1 MKVHSSCCIFLFQT
15 HHSCESHTA
24 CVASHRFHFL
34 FIILQNLRAFF
45 HGGSVGGASGWQ
57 QRQWQVYMLHT
68 GEQVVNLYTPHV
80 HCSLIDSPWWERS
93 QLSFLPA
100 AKIYSQSKCRTEFV
114 RHMRWVGNKLHSH
127 TKWNMWSPH
136 THIIYVKEML
146 LFIFLNKTIITRC
159 HQWLIILGIWILT
172 GTNMRAAS
180 HTAAFLQWQQSSPN
194 SSESFGALSSKCKYK
209 NCWWHHSS
217 CTNVWWPFSF
227 TFVALGG
234 SYLPAETHYN
244 M

>member
-24 CVASHRFHFL
+24 CVASQRFHFL

-68 GEQVVNLYTPHV
+68 REQIVNLYTPHV
-80 HCSLIDSPWWERS
+80 HCRLIDSPWWEGS

-159 HQWLIILGIWILT
+159 HQWLIWILT
-172 GTNMRAAS
+172 GT
-180 HTAAFLQWQQSSPN
+180 LQWVTLQHSYNDSSQVQTAQSPLG
-194 SSESFGALSSKCKYK
+194 SSLVFQ
-209 NCWWHHSS
+209 
-217 CTNVWWPFSF
+217 
-227 TFVALGG
+227 
-234 SYLPAETHYN
+234 